1 MIKRIPTK
9 NLSVR
14 QKRALCLVLILTLG
28 LVIRILT
35 AHFIAAHFQDP
46 AWFQSGSYSV
56 FDRQAQA
63 VLDGR
68 ESFFWINDSTR
79 TDLIQYPPGYR
90 LWMAFIYGVSATR
103 TPGVVQLVQ
112 VVLDALSVLLVI
124 GIGVTAYGWP
134 SGLAGGLFAA
144 LSPLL
149 ALSGAAPTADA
160 PTSWLVLG
168 GVWMLVL
175 SLQRRNMIWA
185 IGAGIMSGIAC
196 WLRVNPFF
204 LSFVWGLAL
213 LLLTRARWS
222 NRLALG
228 AAATLSAALV
238 ISPVIIRNLVV
249 FYPEFVP
256 NGLSVGVNLWE
267 GIGETNRGR
276 EFGAPGSDAELLA
289 QERRTLNLRPEE
301 PLDLF
306 WPDGVRRDRDRIR
319 KSLAVI
325 KGHPLWYAGVM
336 VRRIWGHLKIAGKP
350 APNVGS
356 AGINVT
362 SNKCLS
368 PDHQH
373 RPLAVFVNALGII
386 QSVMRYLALPLALLG
401 IWLAIR
407 KDWRL
412 SAVILATVLYYLATL
427 AVGHSEIRYGL
438 PMQALLLV
446 FAGVAIVWFGQVAV
460 KYEYKYKRRYQA
472 GEN

>member
-14 QKRALCLVLILTLG
+14 QKRALCIVLILTLG

-46 AWFQSGSYSV
+46 AWFQSGSYSI

-63 VLDGR
+63 VLEGK

-90 LWMAFIYGVSATR
+90 LWIAFIYVVSGTR
-103 TPGVVQLVQ
+103 TPAVVQLVQ

-134 SGLAGGLFAA
+134 SGLAGGLLAA
-144 LSPLL
+144 LSPAL
-149 ALSGAAPTADA
+149 ALSGATPTADA
-160 PTSWLVLG
+160 PTSWLVLS

-175 SLQRRNMIWA
+175 SFRRRSAIWA
-185 IGAGIMSGIAC
+185 IGAGIMAGIAC

-204 LSFVWGLAL
+204 LPFVWGLAL
-213 LLLTRARWS
+213 LLLTRARWY

-228 AAATLSAALV
+228 AAAMLSAALI

-267 GIGETNRGR
+267 GIGETNRGA
-276 EFGAPGSDAELLA
+276 EFGAPASDAELLA
-289 QERRTLNLRPEE
+289 QERRALDLKPEE
-301 PLDLF
+301 PLGLF
-306 WPDGVRRDRDRIR
+306 WPDGARRDRDRTR
-319 KSLAVI
+319 KSLAII
-325 KGHPLWYAGVM
+325 KVHPFWYVGVM

-350 APNVGS
+350 VPNVGS

-362 SNKCLS
+362 SSKCLS
-368 PDHQH
+368 SEHQH
-373 RPLAVFVNALGII
+373 GPLAFFVNALGMI
-386 QSVMRYLALPLALLG
+386 QSITRYLALPFALFG
-401 IWLAIR
+401 IWLAMR

-412 SAVILATVLYYLATL
+412 CALILATVLYYLATL

-460 KYEYKYKRRYQA
+460 KYSI
-472 GEN
+472 